1 MATVP
6 AMTMFD
12 FEKVKV
18 NGIITPK
25 DGAIRSNLNVDVLL
39 GYNTSLGDN
48 ILATTTTDGNGQYNL
63 EFFIPSGSYMHVP
76 MICCG
81 DNKKAVFDVTQDSTS
96 QTVLQVI
103 ETDLTITSTKDILSF
118 EDNEV
123 ATINATLTYGT
134 IPQPIEGEEISF
146 VIKDSQNNI
155 IDTQV
160 STTDLNGI
168 ASIVYES
175 QGIGDI
181 TISASIGGFVSKIY
195 GIQDIYKYVDG
206 TNYTAISSN
215 ISSYS
220 LNPMASVTPTI
231 TSDGTN
237 IVLTSPNSQNGVQ
250 RGDLSF
256 LNGLN
261 NFKMSMIV
269 ATPSMMG
276 FQLNDGTYLYGFSS
290 ESRWIDA
297 RCSDMY
303 WATSWIYQ
311 SLDASKEYILEITVN
326 GTSVTLKILNL
337 DGTIVASANKTMN
350 SQKNRFGLI
359 WNRSA
364 TSKFRDLK
372 VRQL

>member
-25 DGAIRSNLNVDVLL
+25 DGTVRSNLNVDVLL

-48 ILATTTTDGNGQYNL
+48 ILATTTTDGNGGYNL

-81 DNKKAVFDVTQDSTS
+81 DNKKAVFDVTQDSSS

-146 VIKDSQNNI
+146 VVKDSQNNI

-160 STTDLNGI
+160 SMTDSNGI

-175 QGIGDI
+175 QGIGDV
-181 TISASIGGFVSKIY
+181 TISASIGGFVSKTYSIY
-195 GIQDIYKYVDG
+195 DYWQYSTSIPSYSSQSLGSNYYKYNFNNPITLPSKFKMTFKGKFTSIYNVMLTAMIGESTSDYYYSGFDRDGLLHCISRNNSRAVLTRENTGKSVNTEYTITITFDG
-206 TNYTAISSN
+206 TEMV
-215 ISSYS
+215 
-220 LNPMASVTPTI
+220 L
-231 TSDGTN
+231 SDGTHT
-237 IVLTSPNSQNGVQ
+237 LSSSNSEYDKEKWV
-250 RGDLSF
+250 
-256 LNGLN
+256 GLLIGEQQT
-261 NFKMSMIV
+261 FSL
-269 ATPSMMG
+269 
-276 FQLNDGTYLYGFSS
+276 FQI
-290 ESRWIDA
+290 E
-297 RCSDMY
+297 
-303 WATSWIYQ
+303 
-311 SLDASKEYILEITVN
+311 
-326 GTSVTLKILNL
+326 
-337 DGTIVASANKTMN
+337 
-350 SQKNRFGLI
+350 
-359 WNRSA
+359 
-364 TSKFRDLK
+364 
-372 VRQL
+372 QL